1 MNIICFDLP
10 NCNFNNLLSLHQ
22 AGHVIH
28 TVTYGDTSYIESQ
41 GILTVPELGNVYE
54 LTESDLPKINK
65 VVTELD
71 IDVMIVTAPFLGF
84 LHNHFS
90 HRLTYIGPSHDASQL
105 EVSKIYAKNFVKQ
118 SGVKVPEILEI
129 SNSTEFDSTLWP
141 KPLIVKP
148 SHTWNPAIIVNQGQ
162 DDILTNRINQQHPYE
177 LFVEEYIHDKI
188 ETNVFFTMVNSEFT
202 ITHTQRISG
211 EDRNKNVIARE
222 WYFDTYIEALT
233 PEADAIVRHNA
244 ELLLTEVAKLGG
256 CYEGSLCGFLTSRGE
271 WYFGEINVRP
281 DVHNSLPVLMSGD
294 DWLTGITSDINLIRS
309 YWRDKVL
316 IKAIP
321 TLSDV
326 KLIPTERY
334 PIELH
339 DKYRVYP
346 PSSLTADYHTQ
357 SGGCVVVSEHRVAM
371 DAFVAEL
378 EATTNFRVNRPY

>member
-10 NCNFNNLLSLHQ
+10 NCNFNNLQSLHQ
-22 AGHVIH
+22 AGHTVH
-28 TVTYGDTSYIESQ
+28 TVTYGDTSYIESL
-41 GILTVPELGNVYE
+41 GILTVPELGNIYE
-54 LTESDLPKINK
+54 LTLADLPKINK

-141 KPLIVKP
+141 KPLIIKP
-148 SHTWNPAIIVNQGQ
+148 TTSWAPAVIVNDGQ
-162 DDILTNRINQQHPYE
+162 DQLLTDHFNKAKPYE

-188 ETNVFFTMVNSEFT
+188 ETNVFYTIVNGEFT
-202 ITHTQRISG
+202 ITHTQRICG
-211 EDRNKNVIARE
+211 EDRNKNVLPRE
-222 WYFDTYIEALT
+222 WYFDTFIEQLT
-233 PEADAIVRHNA
+233 PESDQIVRQSA
-244 ELLLTEVAKLGG
+244 EMLLTEVAKLGG
-256 CYEGSLCGFLTSRGE
+256 CYEGSLCGFLTSSGE

-281 DVHNSLPVLMSGD
+281 DVHNSLPVLMSGN
-294 DWLTGITSDINLIRS
+294 DWLTGITSDINLIKS
-309 YWRDKVL
+309 YWKNKFL
-316 IKAIP
+316 IKAMP

-346 PSSLTADYHTQ
+346 PSSLTSDYLTQ
-357 SGGCVVVSEHRVAM
+357 SGGCVVVAEHRVAM
-371 DAFVAEL
+371 DAFVTEL
-378 EATTNFRVNRPY
+378 ESTTNFRVNRPY

>member
-28 TVTYGDTSYIESQ
+28 TVTYGDTSYIESR
-41 GILTVPELGNVYE
+41 GILTVPELDNVYE
-54 LTESDLPKINK
+54 LTESDLPVIERTITDLN
-65 VVTELD
+65 

-84 LHNHFS
+84 LHTAFAHK
-90 HRLTYIGPSHDASQL
+90 LTYIGPSQSASEL
-105 EVSKIYAKNFVKQ
+105 EVSKIHAKEFVA
-118 SGVKVPEILEI
+118 STGVRVPDILERCL
-129 SNSTEFDSTLWP
+129 STEFDSTLWP

-148 SHTWNPAIIVNQGQ
+148 SKTWNPAIIVNQGQ
-162 DDILTNRINQQHPYE
+162 DDILRKRISEQRCYE

-188 ETNVFFTMVNSEFT
+188 ETNVFFTIVNYDFT

-222 WYFDTYIEALT
+222 WYFDTFIEALT
-233 PEADAIVRHNA
+233 PEADAIVRFYA
-244 ELLLTEVAKLGG
+244 ERLLTEVAKLGG
-256 CYEGSLCGFLTSRGE
+256 CYEGSLCGFLTTKGE

-281 DVHNSLPVLMSGD
+281 DIHNSLPVLMSGN
-294 DWLTGITSDINLIRS
+294 DWLEGITHNIDIIKS
-309 YWRDKVL
+309 YWHNRVL
-316 IKAIP
+316 IKAMP

-326 KLIPTERY
+326 KLITTERY

-339 DKYRVYP
+339 EKYRVYP
-346 PSSLTADYHTQ
+346 PSSLTSDYLTQ
-357 SGGCVVVSEHRVAM
+357 SGGCVVVSEYRIAM
-371 DAFVAEL
+371 DAFVSEL